1 MSNSPFIHLVRSP
14 IHCYIYDVNTNRI
27 VLVSE
32 ETYCFLQEAKRKK
45 SFMLEEAHKDVQTEI
60 DKLVQQG
67 FLSSM
72 HPKKMK
78 HPESD
83 FWIIIYLIILSI

>member
-1 MSNSPFIHLVRSP
+1 MSNLPFIHLVRSR

-45 SFMLEEAHKDVQTEI
+45 SFMLEEAHKYVQT
-60 DKLVQQG
+60 
-67 FLSSM
+67 
-72 HPKKMK
+72 
-78 HPESD
+78 
-83 FWIIIYLIILSI
+83 

>member
-45 SFMLEEAHKDVQTEI
+45 KFYARRSA
-60 DKLVQQG
+60 
-67 FLSSM
+67 
-72 HPKKMK
+72 
-78 HPESD
+78 
-83 FWIIIYLIILSI
+83 